1 MFDFFFQRQPDFF
14 FIYFLVS
21 LSPDF
26 KFWYNLKYEKLRF
39 YSHVFWT
46 CYIVKKSNFYKRQKF
61 KLMEVQKL
69 FWKIFFCFLKKFKII
84 TATRQQ
90 KERIWKLSWGFFKL
104 YFMFTWLRKFATAW

>member
-46 CYIVKKSNFYKRQKF
+46 CCIVKKSNFYKRQKF

-69 FWKIFFCFLKKFKII
+69 FWKIFFVFYKNLKFHCNTPAEGKDMEIVM
-84 TATRQQ
+84 
-90 KERIWKLSWGFFKL
+90 GFFYYISCL
-104 YFMFTWLRKFATAW
+104 HG